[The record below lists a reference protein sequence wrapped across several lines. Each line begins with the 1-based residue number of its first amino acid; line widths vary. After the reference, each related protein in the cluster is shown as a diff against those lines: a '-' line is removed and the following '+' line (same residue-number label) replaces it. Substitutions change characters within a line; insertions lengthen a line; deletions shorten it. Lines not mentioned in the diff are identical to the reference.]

1 MGVRAVG
8 SSLDRYINLHE
19 PESGGEDVVTLHV
32 KADASSRIQWYHSRP
47 ADAHRFYL
55 MGWWVL
61 N

>member
-1 MGVRAVG
+1 MGVRSVG
-8 SSLDRYINLHE
+8 SSLDRYIELHE
-19 PESGGEDVVTLHV
+19 PESGGEDVVTMHV

-47 ADAHRFYL
+47 SDPHRFHL